1 MANRVIAGLE
11 VFLSA
16 NNAQLKKALAETST
30 GFTALSKQTRNLQ
43 SVLGGLGIGIGLF
56 QVGRFV
62 QSAIGTFAEFEQ
74 KMSEVKAITNATASE
89 FKKLE
94 TDAIRLGRSTVF
106 TAREVAGLQVAYG
119 RLGFSTKEII
129 AATEATLNL
138 AAATNTDL
146 ASAADVAGSTV
157 RAFQLDASETGRVT
171 DVMASSF
178 NKSAL
183 AIDSFR
189 ESMKFVAPV
198 ANAAGASIE
207 ETTALLGV
215 LANNGLRGSLA
226 GTALRRIFSD
236 LTKDGRPLIDRLREL
251 GEKGLTLSEAFDEIG
266 RVSQTALLVL
276 SNNVSAIEK
285 LSATLELAA
294 GEAERVANVRL
305 DNLQGDVIRL
315 TSAWEG
321 FLLASQ
327 NSSIYRKFI
336 TDLTYAVNFL
346 GGELNQ
352 IPTILSQIGTQ
363 LQRQEQKGF
372 SNLFGLNAQNNI
384 NGFLEELRKVVE
396 LTGKPINEGLVESI
410 VSRFNLGLNTAD
422 KFRAQ
427 IAALNKEITGF
438 TGTSLDV
445 FIRLNTQLE
454 VLKQRYA
461 DLPITTTSERSK
473 ALADE
478 ILNLEE
484 KIKNLTN
491 VKVETFFDKF
501 SSAIKKTADPYVF
514 GTIADGFARLKTNV
528 EVVIDNFKRFGK
540 DGEASLNQ
548 LREAKQQLIKQ
559 SDEVKAK
566 DIEQA
571 TRIGEQIRLISAE
584 IERLE
589 ALRNKVKEVKTDV
602 AKNPIVIPVEL
613 SFGNFFSDNEKNLV
627 DDILKRFNARIA
639 ETANS
644 GTIPILQSQ
653 IKNLQD
659 AISKSFNAD
668 EIRGFQSEIDRLNES
683 IATLSGTSQQ
693 LGLVWAQNGK
703 IFFNLKQIIQNFTQE
718 AITSLSF
725 AIGQFIGGLSK
736 KEIFAG
742 LLNNLAGMLSQ
753 LGQLAISTGVTIAG
767 IKKAIQSLNP
777 AVAIAAGVALLT
789 LAGYV
794 SSRARA
800 IGSGGGGAS
809 SSISS
814 GGGGSSFAF
823 AQDSIGINLSAETII
838 RGQDLYVV
846 LSNYDK
852 NNRNTRNG

>member
-62 QSAIGTFAEFEQ
+62 QSAIGTFAEFEA

-129 AATEATLNL
+129 NATEATLNL

-266 RVSQTALLVL
+266 RVSQTALLIL
-276 SNNVSAIEK
+276 SNNVSQIEK

-294 GEAERVANVRL
+294 GEAERVASVRL

-327 NSSIYRKFI
+327 NSSTYRKFI

-410 VSRFNLGLNTAD
+410 ISRFNLGLETAD
-422 KFRAQ
+422 RFRAQ
-427 IAALNKEITGF
+427 IVAINKDITGF
-438 TGTSLDV
+438 TGTSIDV
-445 FIRLNTQLE
+445 FIRLNTELE
-454 VLKQRYA
+454 VLRKRYA
-461 DLPITTTSERSK
+461 DLPINTTSERTK
-473 ALADE
+473 VLADE
-478 ILNLEE
+478 IENLEQ
-484 KIKNLTN
+484 KIKKLTD
-491 VKVETFFDKF
+491 VKVENFFSKLR
-501 SSAIKKTADPYVF
+501 SAIKETADPYVF
-514 GTIADGFARLKTNV
+514 GTIADGFARLKTSI
-528 EVVIDNFKRFGK
+528 ELTIDSFKRGGK
-540 DGEASLNQ
+540 GEFATLTQLNEALSQ
-548 LREAKQQLIKQ
+548 LNTDYEKLTGAQ
-559 SDEVKAK
+559 VKERQEK
-566 DIEQA
+566 
-571 TRIGEQIRLISAE
+571 GNLIRLVKAE
-584 IERLE
+584 IEARN
-589 ALRNKVKEVKTDV
+589 ALRNKIKESDV
-602 AKNPIVIPVEL
+602 PKPVEIEL
-613 SFGNFFSDNEKNLV
+613 FTFKQIDTNLFIDELTDSFNRIKDALTGAVLDVQGNIADFSITIEELPETVDSSMQAVADSLQNKFASFGQLWKQ
-627 DDILKRFNARIA
+627 
-639 ETANS
+639 
-644 GTIPILQSQ
+644 GT
-653 IKNLQD
+653 QD
-659 AISKSFNAD
+659 AIDWVTQVRS
-668 EIRGFQSEIDRLNES
+668 QLIDFAPF
-683 IATLSGTSQQ
+683 IANFAVDIAEGIGDALSGTQKF
-693 LGLVWAQNGK
+693 G
-703 IFFNLKQIIQNFTQE
+703 E
-718 AITSLSF
+718 
-725 AIGQFIGGLSK
+725 
-736 KEIFAG
+736 G
-742 LLNNLAGMLSQ
+742 LLKSISSFMSQ
-753 LGQLAISTGVTIAG
+753 LGRQMIQLGVAKTVLDRLSVALPG
-767 IKKAIQSLNP
+767 P
-777 AVAIAAGVALLT
+777 ALIAAGAALVVASKAISGT
-789 LAGYV
+789 LNKG
-794 SSRARA
+794 
-800 IGSGGGGAS
+800 
-809 SSISS
+809 IS
-814 GGGGSSFAF
+814 GGGSSGSSASGAGSSFGF
-823 AQDSIGINLSAETII
+823 AQDTGTQGAIIAETVI

-846 LSNYDK
+846 LKNY
-852 NNRNTRNG
+852 NSRRSRTRTG